1 MCIRDRFITDN
12 KQFAYADVS
21 YTWWLNSW
29 DNKVVHKDMI
39 FALVDAI
46 NNRWT
51 SPIFG

>member
-1 MCIRDRFITDN
+1 M
-12 KQFAYADVS
+12 ADVS